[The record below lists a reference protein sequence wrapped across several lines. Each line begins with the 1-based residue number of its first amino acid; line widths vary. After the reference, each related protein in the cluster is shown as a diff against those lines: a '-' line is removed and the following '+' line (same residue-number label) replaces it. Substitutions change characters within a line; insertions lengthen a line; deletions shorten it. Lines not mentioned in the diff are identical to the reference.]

1 MTVEQRQ
8 EFDVVFLG
16 GGTGGYVAAI
26 RAAQLGLKVAV
37 VEKDKVG
44 GTCLHRG
51 CIPSKALLKSAE
63 LLEQAR
69 RAKEFGVIVGEVAG
83 DYPTAFRRAQQVV
96 EQLHKGI
103 HFLFRKHGI
112 TLIHGVGR
120 LTRNRTVLVNGAEGQ
135 PQELR
140 GRAIVIDSGSR
151 PRAIP
156 GIPFD
161 GVRVLNSDHTTAQ
174 IDWYPKRAIIRGGGA
189 TGVEHAT
196 VWHAFGAEVTLV
208 GRIVPNEDEEVQQQL
223 VRTFQRKGIR
233 IIPDYR
239 PAADD
244 FDITEGGVRMRVRK
258 SGKQEEVIEADALF
272 VALGREGNI
281 EEIGL
286 EELGVRTRDGFIVTD
301 EYFRTNVEG
310 IYAIGDVLG
319 IQQLAH
325 TAMHQ
330 GIIAVEHIA
339 GEKPLPLDYH
349 RVPVV
354 TYCHPEIASLGLT
367 ERQAKEQGRAIKVGK
382 FPFRANG
389 KSLIEG
395 ETDGFVKIIADA
407 ETNDILGVHIIGN
420 HATELIAEAALAKLL
435 EATPWEIGLSVHPH
449 PTVSEVI
456 GEAALAVDNLAIHI

>member
-63 LLEQAR
+63 LLEHAR

-112 TLIHGVGR
+112 TLIQGVGR

-140 GRAIVIDSGSR
+140 GRAIVIDTGSR

-174 IDWYPKRAIIRGGGA
+174 IDWYPKRVIIRGGGA

-208 GRIVPNEDEEVQQQL
+208 GRIVPYEDEEVQQQL
-223 VRTFQRKGIR
+223 VRTLQRKGIR

-367 ERQAKEQGRAIKVGK
+367 EREAKEQGRAIKVGK

>member
-1 MTVEQRQ
+1 MTAEQRQ
-8 EFDVVFLG
+8 EYDVVFLG

-26 RAAQLGLKVAV
+26 RAAQRGLRVAV

-63 LLEQAR
+63 LLDQVR
-69 RAKEFGVIVGEVAG
+69 RAREFGVVVGEVGG
-83 DYPTAFRRAQQVV
+83 DYAAAFRRSRQVV

-103 HFLFRKHGI
+103 HFLFRKHRI
-112 TLIHGVGR
+112 PLLQGVGR
-120 LTRNRTVLVNGAEGQ
+120 LTANRTVLVNGADGQ
-135 PQELR
+135 RQELQ
-140 GRAIVIDSGSR
+140 GRAIIIDTGSR
-151 PRAIP
+151 PRPIP

-161 GVRVLNSDHTTAQ
+161 GVRVLNSDHTTAEL
-174 IDWYPKRAIIRGGGA
+174 DWFPKRVIIRGGGA

-196 VWHAFGAEVTLV
+196 VYRSFGAEVTLV
-208 GRIVPNEDEEVQQQL
+208 GRIVPNEDEEVQQEL
-223 VRTFQRKGIR
+223 IRAFQRKGIR

-239 PAADD
+239 PTADD
-244 FDITEGGVRMRVRK
+244 FDITEGGVRMRVSK
-258 SGKQEEVIEADALF
+258 SGTAEEIIEADALF

-281 EEIGL
+281 EDLGL
-286 EELGVRTRDGFIVTD
+286 EELGIQTKNGFIVTD

-339 GEKPLPLDYH
+339 GEKPLPLDYN
-349 RVPVV
+349 RVAVV

-367 ERQAKEQGRAIKVGK
+367 EREAEKRGHTVKVGK

-395 ETDGFVKIIADA
+395 EADGFVKVVADA

-420 HATELIAEAALAKLL
+420 RATELIAEAALAKLL

-456 GEAALAVDNLAIHI
+456 AEAALAVDNLAIHI